1 MHPPTP
7 PDEPASEL
15 VERVAAELREP
26 VELSPAFEA
35 RVMARVRRRSGR
47 RLLDWL
53 VEPRLLPVSPLAGL
67 AAAAILVVIVAL
79 TATAIDRAM
88 SGNLATAPAAAPST
102 LASNDVQVVRF
113 VLAAPGAAQVA
124 LVGDFNGWDTSV
136 TPLRPVG
143 TGGVWSVEVPLAR
156 GHHEY
161 AFVVDGREWRPDP
174 AAPRAASENFGQP
187 SSIIVVGARAS

>member
-7 PDEPASEL
+7 SDEPTSEL

-26 VELSPAFEA
+26 VTLPPAFDS
-35 RVMARVRRRSGR
+35 RVMAQVRRRPR
-47 RLLDWL
+47 FQLLEWL
-53 VEPRLLPVSPLAGL
+53 VAPRLVPVSPLAGL
-67 AAAAILVVIVAL
+67 AAAAVLVVIVGL
-79 TATAIDRAM
+79 TVTAIGRTNSGRAA
-88 SGNLATAPAAAPST
+88 LPTAAHP
-102 LASNDVQVVRF
+102 LASHDVQVVRF
-113 VLAAPGAAQVA
+113 VLAAPGAAQVT
-124 LVGDFNGWDTSV
+124 LVGDFNGWDTMV

-143 TGGVWSVEVPLAR
+143 TGGAWFVEVPLTR

-187 SSIIVVGARAS
+187 SSVIMVGTRAS

>member
-15 VERVAAELREP
+15 IERVAAELRGP
-26 VELSPAFEA
+26 VALSPDFQA
-35 RVMARVRRRSGR
+35 RVMARVRRRSR
-47 RLLDWL
+47 LRLLDWL
-53 VEPRLLPVSPLAGL
+53 VEPRLVPVSPLAGF
-67 AAAAILVVIVAL
+67 AAAAVLVVIVGL
-79 TATAIDRAM
+79 TATVIDRVA
-88 SGNLATAPAAAPST
+88 SGRASPSAVAGPP
-102 LASNDVQVVRF
+102 LASKDVQVVRF

-124 LVGDFNGWDTSV
+124 LVGDFNGWDTTV
-136 TPLRPVG
+136 TPLRPIG
-143 TGGVWSVEVPLAR
+143 AGGVWFVEVPLTR

-187 SSIIVVGARAS
+187 SSVIMVGARAS